1 MRTTVL
7 LLLGI
12 LLFSNHLLAQNRDIS
27 GRVTDEKGNP
37 LPTASVTV
45 KGTPVGTTTNTLGEF
60 KLKVPA
66 NGKTLVVSAV
76 GYAPTEI
83 ALGNQTTFQVGLK
96 LDDKNLDEVIVTG
109 YSREKKSQFSG
120 AATVVSG
127 KVVETVPVGS
137 FDQALQG
144 RAPGVQV
151 NSGSGQPG
159 SNAQIWIRGVQSIN
173 AAFAQP
179 LYVIDGIPV
188 SITAFQSMNPNDFE
202 SIT

>member
-1 MRTTVL
+1 MRKPVL
-7 LLLGI
+7 LLLGVM
-12 LLFSNHLLAQNRDIS
+12 LLCNHLLAQDRVIT
-27 GRVTDEKGNP
+27 GTVTDDKGNP
-37 LPTASVTV
+37 LPIASVTI
-45 KGTPVGTTTNTLGEF
+45 KGTTVGTTTDNLGNF
-60 KLKVPA
+60 RIGVPT
-66 NGKTLVVSAV
+66 NGRTLVVSAV
-76 GYAPTEI
+76 GYAPREMAI
-83 ALGNQTTFQVGLK
+83 GAQTNFTVAMR
-96 LDDKNLDEVIVTG
+96 LDDRNMDEVIVTG
-109 YSREKKSQFSG
+109 YTREKKSQYSG
-120 AATVVSG
+120 AATVLSG

-188 SITAFQSMNPNDFE
+188 
-202 SIT
+202 